1 MLERQHRSIKDS
13 LKAAIEDMG
22 QKYQD
27 RWMDYLPLV
36 LLGRRTSLQPDIGA
50 SPSELTF
57 GTNVRIPGQV
67 LFDPQECDGPG
78 LQDLL
83 QKIKIKT
90 SNPAVQPSSHCQP
103 EKSLPP
109 LPDNVTHVYTRQH
122 QTTGLQTPYEGPFRI
137 ASRPSRSTVQIEV
150 GVYKSG
156 EKRYETRHFNDLK
169 IAHKDSLAAPA
180 QRPKLGRP
188 PMTVRVKPPSS
199 TDGTA
204 SMTPSNQSDE
214 FPLPQPSSPS
224 SSNQNKQEPVAREN
238 SNNLNTTSGG
248 SPPDSNFGR
257 PVRTTR
263 NPNPLYVDAIQWS
276 PRPWSAS
283 PHEIEALNAAIGKSS
298 HG

>member
-1 MLERQHRSIKDS
+1 
-13 LKAAIEDMG
+13 
-22 QKYQD
+22 
-27 RWMDYLPLV
+27 MDYLPLV
-36 LLGRRTSLQPDIGA
+36 MLGRRTSLQPDIGA

-156 EKRYETRHFNDLK
+156 EKRYEIRHLNDLRV
-169 IAHKDSLAAPA
+169 AHPDSFASPMA
-180 QRPKLGRP
+180 RPKLGRP
-188 PMTVRVKPPSS
+188 PKATALTGSPNQTDANNDNTRVDRFDDTPPQSS
-199 TDGTA
+199 V
-204 SMTPSNQSDE
+204 P
-214 FPLPQPSSPS
+214 PLPQPSLPVTES
-224 SSNQNKQEPVAREN
+224 KQTLEGA
-238 SNNLNTTSGG
+238 
-248 SPPDSNFGR
+248 NFQTR
-257 PVRTTR
+257 QTRSTR
-263 NPNPLYVDAIQWS
+263 NPNPKYVDAI
-276 PRPWSAS
+276 WSAS
-283 PHEIEALNAAIGKSS
+283 PFEIAWLNRAIGA
-298 HG
+298 